1 MFAAAVESAL
11 SGMASQSFRLMACT
25 EPQARPPPSPR
36 PLQGAMEF
44 AVWMFRHADP
54 EQLAPAASTILGSL
68 LALLDDRES
77 CLSLRAAGPADTC
90 LFLNA
95 ALNVVSLW
103 RSMWEPGAALRTA
116 QYNAPVPAQP
126 SLHALWKKRA
136 TFELLP
142 LQLMITCLQPPRPP
156 ATSPACP
163 CEASPTRL

>member
-1 MFAAAVESAL
+1 MFAGAVETVSF
-11 SGMASQSFRLMACT
+11 GMTAESLRPMSCT
-25 EPQARPPPSPR
+25 EPQARPPPSSH

-44 AVWMFRHADP
+44 AVWMFRHAAP

-77 CLSLRAAGPADTC
+77 CLTLRAASIADTC

-95 ALNVVSLW
+95 ALNFTSLW
-103 RSMWEPGAALRTA
+103 RSMWEPCAALRTA

-136 TFELLP
+136 T
-142 LQLMITCLQPPRPP
+142 
-156 ATSPACP
+156 S
-163 CEASPTRL
+163 